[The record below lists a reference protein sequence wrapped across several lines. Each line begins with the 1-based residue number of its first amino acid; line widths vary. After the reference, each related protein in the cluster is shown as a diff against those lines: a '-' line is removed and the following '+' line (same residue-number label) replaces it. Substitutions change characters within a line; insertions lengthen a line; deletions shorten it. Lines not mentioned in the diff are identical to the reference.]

1 MKTILGIVLSLSLL
15 FPVMVQAESQ
25 DTQDFVIKVDQ
36 GTTDLHA
43 VFMAMKVGTMLVEK
57 KHNVTMF
64 FNLESVRLL
73 DKRQPLNLT
82 WGVSA
87 MNLEDLYNGFIAKG
101 GKIVVCPHCA
111 KVAGIEKANLR
122 EGSVIA
128 TDGQVAMIFVNADKV
143 IDY

>member
-1 MKTILGIVLSLSLL
+1 MKAIVGIFLSLSLL
-15 FPVMVQAESQ
+15 FSVVAQAESV
-25 DTQDFVIKVDQ
+25 DKQDFVIKVDQ

-82 WGVSA
+82 WGTSK
-87 MNLEDLYNGFIAKG
+87 MNLEDIYNRFVEKG

-111 KVAGIEKANLR
+111 KAAGVEKSNLR
-122 EGSVIA
+122 QGSVIA
-128 TDGQVAMIFVNADKV
+128 TDEQVAMIFVNADKV